1 MNITGDKGS
10 ETEIISHFYRVQKL
24 DLEKVVRIAAVIMVV
39 YLLGFGLAEALFPIR
54 PFWNDEWRLIYN
66 IKFRSFEGLWGRLD
80 LLQECPRV
88 YLCSIKAI
96 AAVFHY
102 SYSALRLP
110 PLLLTMMSVLFL
122 FYLRKRIFAT
132 GGVLSYLFVLIV
144 VSSQTFTDYMVQV
157 KQYEMDIL
165 LSLLAIW
172 QLLELRALAEGQHLS
187 RGRYFLLC
195 TSLLLAPFFSY
206 TYPINAAPLFFV
218 TGLSIRKNNQD
229 HRKVKRLT
237 LLLPLCLLA
246 SSILVF
252 YFLDVRHMMADK
264 DMYVS
269 YKRAY
274 YKHSEERFLFDL
286 WNLFALVG
294 SGFLFELVF
303 GLLGIAAWL
312 RACAILV
319 ARRFRWVTLREQLQA
334 YAVALMVVILILFA
348 TGKLIGGVA
357 RLTAYSVPAIALLI
371 VFSLDAAYRLPV
383 AKKWVAAAQ
392 VVLLLALC
400 GNIVSTCINTFTY
413 KEYAQRIATY
423 RHTRD
428 ALILARKKNVPFMFT
443 DGVCGDTW
451 NIKAPAPGS
460 IRTQTID
467 AAQIAGKD
475 TLCAEVIVRVNPG
488 YQVQDTVPLYYMPDH
503 RWIRNYVQQ
512 LPAGFGGA
520 VAGDGLH
527 YRFFV
532 K

>member
-1 MNITGDKGS
+1 MNNTRDDGS
-10 ETEIISHFYRVQKL
+10 KTEIISHFYRVQKV
-24 DLEKVVRIAAVIMVV
+24 EIQKVVRITTVIMVV

-66 IKFRSFEGLWGRLD
+66 IKFKSFEALWGRLD

-122 FYLRKRIFAT
+122 FYLRKRIFPS

-165 LSLLAIW
+165 LSLLALW
-172 QLLELRALAEGQHLS
+172 QMIELMAIAEGKRIF
-187 RGRYFLLC
+187 RGRYLLLC
-195 TSLLLAPFFSY
+195 ASLLLAPFFSY

-218 TGLSIRKNNQD
+218 AGLYVWKNYRSRQSM
-229 HRKVKRLT
+229 RLT
-237 LLLPLCLLA
+237 SLLLPLCLLA
-246 SSILVF
+246 LSISIF

-269 YKRAY
+269 YKRSY

-312 RACAILV
+312 RACTKIV
-319 ARRFRWVTLREQLQA
+319 GKRFRLITLREQLQA
-334 YAVALMVVILILFA
+334 YAVVLILVILILFA
-348 TGKLIGGVA
+348 SGKLIGGVA

-371 VFSLDAAYRLPV
+371 VFSLDAAYRLPLTR
-383 AKKWVAAAQ
+383 KWVAVVQ

-413 KEYAQRIATY
+413 DEYAQRMATY
-423 RHTRD
+423 RQTRE
-428 ALILARKKNVPFMFT
+428 ALILARKKHVPFMFT
-443 DGVCGDTW
+443 DGVCGDSW

-488 YQVQDTVPLYYMPDH
+488 YQVQDTVPLYYMPDD

-512 LPAGFGGA
+512 LPSGYSGA